1 MGIEGKFS
9 PNDLIEEN
17 DEEDNHY
24 LAEYNI
30 RPEEKKRR
38 SQVLVKDDLKKPDSV
53 QR

>member
-9 PNDLIEEN
+9 PNDLIDEN

-30 RPEEKKRR
+30 PDEDKKRK
-38 SQVLVKDDLKKPDSV
+38 SKVLVKDDLKKPDSV